1 MRNTFFRY
9 FMAAFVLYA
18 LSIGALAQVKAFD
31 TSRMDRNADACDDF
45 FEFANGTWVKNTEIP
60 PSETRWGT
68 FNILI
73 DQNTNYLHEILENA
87 ATVPLRVGKIDAPQV
102 LPGDRGGLSG

>member
-68 FNILI
+68 FNILSAPGKG
-73 DQNTNYLHEILENA
+73 T
-87 ATVPLRVGKIDAPQV
+87 RVIVSLPERGV
-102 LPGDRGGLSG
+102 LA

>member
-1 MRNTFFRY
+1 
-9 FMAAFVLYA
+9 MAAFVLYA

-87 ATVPLRVGKIDAPQV
+87 AKSKSAKGSVGGRRCVGYDFQ
-102 LPGDRGGLSG
+102 